1 MIAIYHPSKN
11 NNGFACSFSQSFKD
25 GTIFT
30 TLIKQSTWDAENQI
44 GTFKAS
50 RNDPQKQVN
59 IKLAQVEVAAILDSI
74 DRNREFS
81 TMHDGDKQIKSIK
94 FAPWMN
100 KVDDGQ
106 KPTQRGYSFSI
117 TITDKQDSSVKN
129 SFYIGL
135 TFPEGRLIREFLI
148 QALAKQ
154 FSSFSKNTAEDSF

>member
-11 NNGFACSFSQSFKD
+11 NNGFACSFSQSEKD
-25 GTIFT
+25 DTIFA
-30 TLIKQSTWDAENQI
+30 TLIKQSTWDPQNQI

-50 RNDPQKQVN
+50 RNDPAKQVN
-59 IKLAQVEVAAILDSI
+59 VKLGQVEVAAILDSL

-94 FAPWMN
+94 FTPWMN
-100 KVDDGQ
+100 KVSEGQ

-117 TITDKQDSSVKN
+117 TITDKEDSSAKN

-148 QALAKQ
+148 QALAK
-154 FSSFSKNTAEDSF
+154 SFSKAVKNSNQESF